1 MAVISRLLHTTTGK
15 YLLSVILGLGIA
27 SLFRSVC
34 KGRNCVMYSAP
45 PRDEIDEKVFKF
57 DEKCYSYTPKHTKCD
72 KKKKIVAY

>member
-34 KGRNCVMYSAP
+34 SGRNCDVYSAP
-45 PRDEIDEKVFKF
+45 PREEIDEKVFKF
-57 DEKCYSYTPKHTKCD
+57 DGKCYAYTPKHVKCD
-72 KKKKIVAY
+72 NKKKIVAY